1 VRHLLVVNEEGELV
15 RTRLMVVVL
24 TNNDEA
30 SSPVLLDTCLV
41 VVLANNDEASSPVL
55 RLINT
60 IERIY

>member
-1 VRHLLVVNEEGELV
+1 VKHLLVVNEEGELV
-15 RTRLMVVVL
+15 RTRLM
-24 TNNDEA
+24 
-30 SSPVLLDTCLV
+30 V